1 MNSRIYP
8 KELYQKEVNSLK
20 VKIVKL
26 HCPKCFSNEIIV
38 NYKDIY
44 TCKECSAKSDFNN
57 LLNID
62 QVRDRKINSILS

>member
-8 KELYQKEVNSLK
+8 KELYEKEVNSLK
-20 VKIVKL
+20 VKIAKL
-26 HCPKCFSNEIIV
+26 HCPKCFSDEIIV
-38 NYKDIY
+38 NSKDIY
-44 TCKECSAKSDFNN
+44 TCKQCSVKSDFDH